1 MLFGQCVQH
10 LWRSKKATAIYSN
23 RAHTL
28 EYRRHPCFLDSV
40 CNTFDDQKK
49 QLPSILTEHMQVS
62 KEVRVRRP
70 TVVRQRLDFFSPL
83 LSSLFPSKNMSTQL
97 KLKVVLYFLLILIA
111 NLILLIALYLFW
123 IIFFQF
129 HHLAFCCILYL
140 YQIWSSFFL
149 FFKDL
154 FLNFIP
160 YYLI

>member
-1 MLFGQCVQH
+1 MQH
-10 LWRSKKATAIYSN
+10 LWRPKKATAIYSN
-23 RAHTL
+23 RAHAAHTL